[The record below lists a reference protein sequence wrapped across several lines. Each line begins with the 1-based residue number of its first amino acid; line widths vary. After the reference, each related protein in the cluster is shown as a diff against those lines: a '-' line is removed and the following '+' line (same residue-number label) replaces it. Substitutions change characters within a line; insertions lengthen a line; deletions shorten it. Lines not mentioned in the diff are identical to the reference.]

1 MRKKQHLK
9 MSEEEIQIVKMKS
22 EPIDMFEDSNKENVA
37 APLSC
42 PASFNDGIPVDGR
55 SIVKQMKKKAKRSAL
70 AGTFVCLICQKEYVY
85 ETFLTRH
92 MVSKHRAC
100 EPLHQYKCRHCGAI
114 FADEV
119 GFEKHKSLFFDFLKH
134 HIEHVR
140 PKEEEQENEVLE
152 FEEFVKATA
161 EAADENEPE
170 RETGVGNKECG
181 NNRGLEVEEL
191 AVDFLLADYDGPAEK
206 RARVESDGGEDSDA
220 F

>member
-1 MRKKQHLK
+1 
-9 MSEEEIQIVKMKS
+9 MSGEEIQIVKVKS
-22 EPIDMFEDSNKENVA
+22 EPIDMFEENNKESLA

-42 PASFNDGIPVDGR
+42 PASLNDGILVDGR
-55 SIVKQMKKKAKRSAL
+55 SIVKQMRKKAKRSAL

-140 PKEEEQENEVLE
+140 PKELEQENEVTE

-161 EAADENEPE
+161 EGADDTEEE
-170 RETGVGNKECG
+170 REGDVSKGEAS
-181 NNRGLEVEEL
+181 NNSGLEVEEL
-191 AVDFLLADYDGPAEK
+191 AVDLLLAEYDGPAEK
-206 RARVESDGGEDSDA
+206 RMRIESDGEEFSDA
-220 F
+220 L